1 MKIITRFAPSPTG
14 FLHIGSARTALFNF
28 LFAKNKGGD
37 FLLRIEDTDK
47 IRSDEKYEKQI
58 IETLNWLGL
67 DFQHNLVKQS
77 KNINQHIM
85 VANELLKKGF
95 AYKCYC
101 TDEEINEQ
109 KEMCK
114 KKRYSIH
121 I

>member
-67 DFQHNLVKQS
+67 DFQHICSVHCSSYPLGA
-77 KNINQHIM
+77 ITGI
-85 VANELLKKGF
+85 
-95 AYKCYC
+95 
-101 TDEEINEQ
+101 
-109 KEMCK
+109 
-114 KKRYSIH
+114 R
-121 I
+121 